1 MHCLQ
6 HCAMKR
12 QNVHRLHGMHLRL
25 KGRCTCT
32 GVEPGQLAFMAV
44 HGTGTPLGDPIEISA
59 LGQAVS
65 SRLFLS
71 LTASLQIGDPQK
83 LIA

>member
-1 MHCLQ
+1 
-6 HCAMKR
+6 MKR
-12 QNVHRLHGMHLRL
+12 QNVHRLHGMYLRL

-32 GVEPGQLAFMAV
+32 GAEPGQLAFMAV

-65 SRLFLS
+65 KRLFPS
-71 LTASLQIGDPQK
+71 LTASLQISDPQK
-83 LIA
+83 LMA